1 MSESGREGGRRREGD
16 GGREEGERERK
27 REEERRERETE
38 GGRVMEGM
46 KYMYFEHC
54 VSELKTK

>member
-1 MSESGREGGRRREGD
+1 M
-16 GGREEGERERK
+16 EGERE
-27 REEERRERETE
+27 REEERRERERHRE
-38 GGRVMEGM
+38 RGRVMEGM